1 MAWVYAAAAVG
12 GALLSNNASKSAN
25 KSQERAT
32 ELANE
37 TQRYQYD
44 TTRADNTPLLSAR
57 NASLARLQSLLGID
71 GSGGGID
78 PNKVMQDPGYQFGMS
93 QGQNAISNQMAAR
106 GMRNSGAAAMAA
118 GRYANDYA
126 TTHYDQALNRQLNP
140 LQSLAGLGQ
149 SGANT
154 IAAAGQNMAN
164 NVSNNQSALGNA
176 QAANA
181 LAQGNNWAGLANQL
195 GGWYGNRS
203 STAPAGGGGSVPS
216 SASYAD
222 NNWIGG

>member
-1 MAWVYAAAAVG
+1 MPWVAVG
-12 GALLSNNASKSAN
+12 LAVGSTLIQNNASRAARN
-25 KSQERAT
+25 AQERAS
-32 ELANE
+32 EQSDA

-44 TTRADNTPLLSAR
+44 TARADNAPLLGAR

-71 GSGGGID
+71 GQGGGID

-126 TTHYDQALNRQLNP
+126 TTKYDQALNRQLNP

-149 SGANT
+149 SGVNQITAS
-154 IAAAGQNMAN
+154 GQNMAN
-164 NVSNNQSALGNA
+164 NISYSQSALGNA

-181 LAQGNNWAGLANQL
+181 LAQGNQWAGLANQL
-195 GGWYGNRS
+195 GGWYSNQYGNRS
-203 STAPAGGGGSVPS
+203 ATDGTAPGGSFGVM
-216 SASYAD
+216 AS
-222 NNWIGG
+222 NGN